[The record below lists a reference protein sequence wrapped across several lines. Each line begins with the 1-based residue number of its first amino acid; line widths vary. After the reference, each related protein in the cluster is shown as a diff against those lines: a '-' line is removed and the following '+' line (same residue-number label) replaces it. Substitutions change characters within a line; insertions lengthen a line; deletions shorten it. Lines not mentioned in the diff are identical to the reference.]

1 MIPERE
7 LRDAK
12 VVGLGSS
19 SFFFFPFFFSFFFFF
34 FEKIVHLDGHVKPL
48 AYYFFFFGYY
58 LWFSYDY
65 FQMVFFLLSIKK
77 YMVSFHK
84 LKTIKSNFMRKTNP

>member
-19 SFFFFPFFFSFFFFF
+19 SFFLFFFLFFFF
-34 FEKIVHLDGHVKPL
+34 FEKIVHLDGHVKSL
-48 AYYFFFFGYY
+48 ET
-58 LWFSYDY
+58 
-65 FQMVFFLLSIKK
+65 VK
-77 YMVSFHK
+77 V
-84 LKTIKSNFMRKTNP
+84 

>member
-19 SFFFFPFFFSFFFFF
+19 SFFLFFFLFFFFFFFFF
-34 FEKIVHLDGHVKPL
+34 FEKIVHLDGHVKSL
-48 AYYFFFFGYY
+48 ET
-58 LWFSYDY
+58 
-65 FQMVFFLLSIKK
+65 VK
-77 YMVSFHK
+77 V
-84 LKTIKSNFMRKTNP
+84 

>member
-19 SFFFFPFFFSFFFFF
+19 SFFLFFFLFFFFF
-34 FEKIVHLDGHVKPL
+34 YKIVNLDGHVKSL
-48 AYYFFFFGYY
+48 ET
-58 LWFSYDY
+58 
-65 FQMVFFLLSIKK
+65 VK
-77 YMVSFHK
+77 V
-84 LKTIKSNFMRKTNP
+84 

>member
-19 SFFFFPFFFSFFFFF
+19 SFFLFFFLFLFF
-34 FEKIVHLDGHVKPL
+34 FEKIVHLDGHVKSL
-48 AYYFFFFGYY
+48 ET
-58 LWFSYDY
+58 
-65 FQMVFFLLSIKK
+65 VK
-77 YMVSFHK
+77 V
-84 LKTIKSNFMRKTNP
+84 

>member
-19 SFFFFPFFFSFFFFF
+19 SFFLSFFFFF
-34 FEKIVHLDGHVKPL
+34 FEKIVHLDGHVKSL
-48 AYYFFFFGYY
+48 ET
-58 LWFSYDY
+58 
-65 FQMVFFLLSIKK
+65 VK
-77 YMVSFHK
+77 V
-84 LKTIKSNFMRKTNP
+84 